1 MAVAVVAGVA
11 ACGGPPASAGPRVT
25 VATTLYPLSQAV
37 AAIGGPAVRV
47 IDLTAAGQDPRTLAA
62 TPPRVAALRTAAV
75 DVEVGGGFQPALEQA
90 ASGPHVVTLSP
101 QFGPAADG
109 PWLDP
114 VTMESALPV
123 ITAALTAA
131 DPAQKSRFAN
141 GQRDLYEQLVSVSS
155 EYQDAL
161 SACNHNQIA
170 APGPVLADLARRY
183 QVQLHQLGT
192 DPDPSPAAVATS
204 ARAVTAAGMA
214 SVLTVPW
221 VSEATAQAVARD
233 ASVRTRQFDTA
244 EAPPAGGWPRGTT
257 YVGLLD
263 KGLSTVAGALGCP
276 SSTGSES

>member
-1 MAVAVVAGVA
+1 MTAAAA
-11 ACGGPPASAGPRVT
+11 LLSACGGSTTPAAPTIT
-25 VATTLYPLSQAV
+25 VATTLYPLAQAV
-37 AAIGGPAVRV
+37 AAIGGPAVHV
-47 IDLTAAGQDPRTLAA
+47 EDLTVPGQDPRTLAA
-62 TPPRVAALRTAAV
+62 TPTREAALRTAAV

-90 ASGPHVVTLSP
+90 ASGPGVVTLSP
-101 QFGPAADG
+101 RFGPATDG

-114 VTMESALPV
+114 VTMEAALPV

-131 DPAQKSRFAN
+131 DPRAKSRFAN

-161 SACNHNQIA
+161 SACNHDQIA
-170 APGPVLADLARRY
+170 APGPTLADLARQY
-183 QVQLHQLGT
+183 QLRLHQLPT
-192 DPDPSPAAVATS
+192 DPDPSPSVVATAAQAVA
-204 ARAVTAAGMA
+204 AAGIS

-221 VSEATAQAVARD
+221 VSPSAAQAVARG
-233 ASVRTRQFDTA
+233 ASVKTRQFDTA

-263 KGLSTVAGALGCP
+263 KGLSSVAGALGCP